1 MEDGGSAKSALRQC
15 VAGIVPCYNAG
26 GRVRS
31 VVENMRAVLDHVIVV
46 NDGSTDGCIQ
56 SLEGLPVEILSFE
69 KNRGKGHAILA
80 GLKRALEYPEC
91 TACCL
96 LDADGQHDPAEIPRL
111 FERMVET
118 GADLVIGARD
128 FGAGRVPWRS
138 RFGNRVTA
146 WVAARLLGARLPD
159 TQSCFRMLSR
169 PFVEAVLAS
178 VAGGRYETEMEVI
191 IRALR
196 GGYRVESVPISTI
209 YEEANRSSHFRKIR
223 DSLRIYKRLMRAA
236 LKYPRQF

>member
-1 MEDGGSAKSALRQC
+1 MECNGPSKLELRQG

-26 GRVRS
+26 GRVRN
-31 VVENMRAVLDHVIVV
+31 VIEKMGAVLEHVMVV

-69 KNRGKGHAILA
+69 KNRGKGHAILT

-111 FERMVET
+111 FERMRET
-118 GADLVIGARD
+118 GAGLVIGARD
-128 FGAGRVPWRS
+128 FGAGSVPWRS

-146 WVAARLLGARLPD
+146 LVTARLLGARLPD
-159 TQSCFRMLSR
+159 TQSGFRMLSR
-169 PFVEAVLAS
+169 PFAEAVLAS
-178 VAGGRYETEMEVI
+178 VAGGRYETEMEII

-223 DSLRIYKRLMRAA
+223 DSLRIYRRLMRAA
-236 LKYPRQF
+236 LKYPRHS